1 MHVRYAFLRS
11 FRDSEYEWHEYTSKT
26 SARLNFSA
34 RWLFPPV
41 LATRI
46 KALWPGTRCS
56 WESWGK
62 MPPAGCVPRES
73 DDKPVLF
80 EPMMKSVLL
89 VRVVTSVPSRHFCI
103 PTSFWGCLL
112 IWDVLRRG
120 IQEND
125 PKHLPWE
132 KPCGFQNITFGLI
145 YWNMHGSCF
154 KGTPQSVP
162 KRLASQT

>member
-1 MHVRYAFLRS
+1 MSAKNVEPPLGPKQTMAFQIMAKKSTTKSTVFSQQTSNGSHLRIG
-11 FRDSEYEWHEYTSKT
+11 TS
-26 SARLNFSA
+26 RC
-34 RWLFPPV
+34 WLC
-41 LATRI
+41 
-46 KALWPGTRCS
+46 CS